1 VGVTLLIPELPQC
14 SPFELASAVRRTIAD
29 GPRTSPARA
38 LEGQLPS
45 SEALREAGEQLV
57 DADAA
62 NARALALL
70 EAPYLVASADG
81 LDAEER
87 QALSA
92 LISHLVG
99 SAPPERVC
107 DVLDWLDE
115 RLAED
120 GLQARMERVAASFE
134 TRAEREQVLGFA
146 ALLALADRHLELE
159 EQNALLRLGDVLG
172 FRQAE
177 VQMLVHKIS
186 LRLERAMAVSLRPQ
200 PPEEDRDT
208 PPPDTPPA
216 GSGTGTPPTER
227 SG

>member
-57 DADAA
+57 DADA
-62 NARALALL
+62 
-70 EAPYLVASADG
+70 ADG

-172 FRQAE
+172 FRRAE